1 MEDTVL
7 CKEISTITREDHIRD
22 HQRNL
27 SVEKSVGPDEMHPTV
42 LRDLADVIAKPLYII
57 FER

>member
-7 CKEISTITREDHIRD
+7 YKEISTITREDHIRD

-27 SVEKSVGPDEMHPTV
+27 SIDKSVGPDKMHPRV